1 MASLEAHTSR
11 GLNAT
16 AINPPPPPHPQRVNP
31 YNTFQPHQSQ
41 QSHGFINQTLAV
53 AEMTTPSMDMEHS
66 MNGFDSNLE
75 MIGGDLFF
83 PFENEDSNCLDIQDN
98 FWKSIYQGM
107 EERLNF

>member
-1 MASLEAHTSR
+1 
-11 GLNAT
+11 
-16 AINPPPPPHPQRVNP
+16 
-31 YNTFQPHQSQ
+31 
-41 QSHGFINQTLAV
+41 
-53 AEMTTPSMDMEHS
+53 MTTPSMDMEHS